1 MQNAIYGPGYIS
13 DLCKSCKHTEI
24 SETELAGGNLK
35 IATIVIFEIIYLWI
49 LFIIP
54 LKKQNTTF

>member
-13 DLCKSCKHTEI
+13 EQCKICKHTEI

-35 IATIVIFEIIYLWI
+35 IATIVIFEIFYLWI
-49 LFIIP
+49 LSIIP
-54 LKKQNTTF
+54 CKKQNTTF